1 MIARMLLT
9 SLAAALFTVL
19 TATAQSIALGERVPE
34 FRNAAWLDG
43 RAPQQAPLTWIV
55 FFHSSNRACSTS
67 LEQLGKLHAAS
78 DGRLRVVIVTC
89 EPTDRI
95 EPLLRPRL
103 NDRTSVALDPEGRIF
118 AAYGVSYVPFGVL
131 TDGRNRALW
140 QGNAL
145 RLDEPTF
152 RQTIR

>member
-9 SLAAALFTVL
+9 SLAALLTVFT
-19 TATAQSIALGERVPE
+19 AAAQSIALGERVPE
-34 FRNAAWLDG
+34 FRNAVWLDG
-43 RAPQQAPLTWIV
+43 RAPQPAPLTWIV
-55 FFHSSNRACSTS
+55 FFHSSNRACITS
-67 LEQLGKLHAAS
+67 IEQFEQLHAAS

-131 TDGRNRALW
+131 TDSRNRALW